1 VKLENLSNSSGCF
14 ALNNQ
19 KNAQQKQSPNYT
31 VVMRKALIGMAWYVN
46 LYKKHYLCKTKS
58 GGQHGLIAPL

>member
-1 VKLENLSNSSGCF
+1 MKLENLSNSSGCF

-19 KNAQQKQSPNYT
+19 KNTEQKQSFNCT
-31 VVMRKALIGMAWYVN
+31 FVMRKALIGMAWYVN
-46 LYKKHYLCKTKS
+46 LYKKHYLCTTKS

>member
-1 VKLENLSNSSGCF
+1 M
-14 ALNNQ
+14 
-19 KNAQQKQSPNYT
+19 QKQSSNCT
-31 VVMRKALIGMAWYVN
+31 FVMRKALIGMAWYVN